1 MSTANVGH
9 GATIAAPTTTAY
21 TIAVT
26 VRRSR
31 SAARIGLTS
40 KAPLPPGVRADGL
53 VEILHREVR
62 PERGRRPHLRVG
74 DLPQKEVRYAQLAAG
89 ADEEVR
95 VRMVR
100 RVQARRDRR
109 LVDVIRLHAVADDPP
124 NGVDDL
130 GAAAVVERERH
141 HAVRA
146 RGRRLHRGRDRLL
159 QPGGE
164 LVESSDHFEADVV
177 LHQGVGLS
185 SDRLLEERHQPADLV
200 GLARPV
206 LGGEAVER
214 QVLDAALARGAQGAP
229 DRLDARAVTGDCG
242 KVTPTRP
249 SAVPVHD
256 DRDVQ
261 GYGHARRGYTSR
273 ISFSLAAPT
282 SSAMRMYR

>member
-53 VEILHREVR
+53 GHV
-62 PERGRRPHLRVG
+62 PH
-74 DLPQKEVRYAQLAAG
+74 
-89 ADEEVR
+89 
-95 VRMVR
+95 
-100 RVQARRDRR
+100 QA
-109 LVDVIRLHAVADDPP
+109 
-124 NGVDDL
+124 
-130 GAAAVVERERH
+130 
-141 HAVRA
+141 
-146 RGRRLHRGRDRLL
+146 
-159 QPGGE
+159 
-164 LVESSDHFEADVV
+164 
-177 LHQGVGLS
+177 VGLS

-256 DRDVQ
+256 DRDVP

-282 SSAMRMYR
+282 SSAMRIYRSVSFCSCTSDRFTSSAETPELFSFAFISSWL